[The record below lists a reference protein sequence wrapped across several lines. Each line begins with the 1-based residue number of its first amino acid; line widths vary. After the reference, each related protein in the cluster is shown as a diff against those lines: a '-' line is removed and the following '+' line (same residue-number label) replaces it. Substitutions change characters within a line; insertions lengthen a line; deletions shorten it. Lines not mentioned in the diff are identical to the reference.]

1 MKTKSVPVETSVP
14 STKALETELS
24 TLKKLSIP
32 KITSVEE
39 RQDVE
44 ASLIRIKAYLKAI
57 DGVFGESLASAK
69 ATVKAITTQVK
80 RFAKPAEDLEV
91 ELRFALSVWLTAEQR
106 KAETR
111 AAKLVQRLEKKGDAV
126 AAAAVTVARVTGDD
140 ISSRKVWFAVVEDP
154 KLLPKE
160 YWIIDTARL
169 AAEAR
174 ALKELFSV
182 PGAKAEWRASAVV

>member
-1 MKTKSVPVETSVP
+1 MKQSIKSSAP
-14 STKALETELS
+14 STKVLELELS
-24 TLKKLSIP
+24 TLKTLKVP
-32 KITSVEE
+32 RITSIEE
-39 RQDVE
+39 QRDVE
-44 ASLIRIKAYLKAI
+44 SALLRIKAYLKAI
-57 DGVFGESLASAK
+57 DAVFGESLASAK

-91 ELRFALSVWLTAEQR
+91 ELRFALSVRLTDEQK

-111 AAKLVQRLEKKGDAV
+111 AAKLVERLEKKGDVV
-126 AAAAVTVARVTGDD
+126 AAASVTVARVTGDD
-140 ISSRKVWFAVVEDP
+140 ISSRKVWFAVVTDP